1 MVRQPFPECSVN
13 SRYDNAMSGQ
23 RRALIIGGSLGG
35 LFAANMLHAMG
46 WHVEV
51 FERVADDLAARGAG
65 IGTHDELFA
74 VMRRLGITV
83 DASIGV
89 EVRERV
95 CLDHAGNTVLAVPL
109 SQMMTAWAR
118 IYRPLK
124 DLLPDRQYHFGM
136 NLERIEQDA
145 RGVTAIFSDGTAA
158 HGDLLVAA
166 DGIRSTV
173 RAQVLPAAQP
183 RYAGYIAWRG
193 VVDEGEISPPTHAA
207 IFGRYAF
214 GLPAGEM
221 MLVYPVPGR
230 DNDVRPGH
238 RSSNFVWYRPADF
251 NVKLPSLA
259 TDAAGHCHGV
269 SIPPP
274 LIRPAVV
281 AEMRAQAQAL
291 LAPQIVEIVERAPQP
306 FFQAIFDLESP
317 QLAIGRVALLG
328 DAACVARPHV
338 GMGVTKAAL
347 DAQCLAQAIA
357 AMPGDLAAA
366 LARYDRDRRLF
377 GARVVARAR
386 RLGAYIEAQ
395 LKPAALRTPEEC
407 DQRPE
412 MVLREI
418 GAKLANISELAA
430 PADA

>member
-1 MVRQPFPECSVN
+1 
-13 SRYDNAMSGQ
+13 MSKQ
-23 RRALIIGGSLGG
+23 RRALVIGGSLGG

-51 FERVADDLAARGAG
+51 FERVADDLATRGAG
-65 IGTHDELFA
+65 IGTHDELFS
-74 VMRRLGITV
+74 VMRRLGIAV

-95 CLDHAGNTVLAVPL
+95 CLDRVGNTVLEVPL

-118 IYRPLK
+118 VYRPLK
-124 DLLPDRQYHFGM
+124 DLLPERQYHFGM
-136 NLERIEQDA
+136 NFERIEQDA
-145 RGVTAIFSDGTAA
+145 QGVTAIFSDGTAV

-166 DGIRSTV
+166 DGIRSAV
-173 RAQVLPAAQP
+173 RARLLPAAQP

-193 VVDEGEISPPTHAA
+193 VVDELAISPRTHAA
-207 IFGRYAF
+207 IFERYAF
-214 GLPAGEM
+214 GLPVGEM
-221 MLVYPVPGR
+221 MLAYPVPGR

-251 NVKLPSLA
+251 NTTLPRLA
-259 TDAAGHCHGV
+259 TDASGHCHGV
-269 SIPPP
+269 SIAPP
-274 LIRPAVV
+274 LIRPGVV
-281 AEMRAQAQAL
+281 AEMRADARTL
-291 LAPQIVEIVERAPQP
+291 LAPQICEIVERAPQP

-317 QLAIGRVALLG
+317 QLAIGRVVLLG

-347 DAQCLAQAIA
+347 DAQCLARAIA
-357 AMPGDLAAA
+357 ALPGELAGA
-366 LARYDRDRRLF
+366 LARYDRERRSF
-377 GARVVARAR
+377 GARVVARSR

-395 LKPAALRTPEEC
+395 LKPPALRTAAEC

-412 MVLREI
+412 IVLREI
-418 GAKLANISELAA
+418 GAKLADISELAA
-430 PADA
+430 PAQA